1 MLGTTVFDV
10 LQRERLKMACRLLE
24 DGDPA
29 CRGRY
34 MMRLPDGTL
43 SWSDE
48 YEQRLREFLI
58 DRDKQQNES
67 DDGDAGVRDHPR
79 NG

>member
-1 MLGTTVFDV
+1 MHRAYETIVQHPSQPHT
-10 LQRERLKMACRLLE
+10 LQSI
-24 DGDPA
+24 A

-34 MMRLPDGTL
+34 MVRLPDGTL

-48 YEQRLREFLI
+48 YEQSLRKFLV

-79 NG
+79 NR